1 MAMSIFESETEANAT
16 PNFEVF
22 ELSATGERERLLAR
36 LSVFEDAR
44 AIAEVSK
51 SKPRVV
57 LHFGQIV
64 WPKL

>member
-1 MAMSIFESETEANAT
+1 MSIIESGAEARPI

-22 ELSATGERERLLAR
+22 ELSSTGERERLIAR
-36 LSVFEDAR
+36 LSVFDDAR

-51 SKPRVV
+51 GKPRVV

>member
-1 MAMSIFESETEANAT
+1 MSIIENETAAGST
-16 PNFEVF
+16 PSFEVF
-22 ELSATGERERLLAR
+22 ELSSTGECGRLVAR
-36 LSVFEDAR
+36 LSVFDDAR

-51 SKPRVV
+51 SRPRVV

>member
-1 MAMSIFESETEANAT
+1 MVMTIFESETEAKAT
-16 PNFEVF
+16 NFEVF
-22 ELSATGERERLLAR
+22 ELSSTGERERLIAR
-36 LSVFEDAR
+36 LSVFDDAR

-51 SKPRVV
+51 GKPRVV

>member
-1 MAMSIFESETEANAT
+1 MVMSIFESETEAKAT
-16 PNFEVF
+16 NFEVF
-22 ELSATGERERLLAR
+22 ELSSTGEPERLIAR
-36 LSVFEDAR
+36 LSVFDDAR

-51 SKPRVV
+51 GKPRVV

>member
-1 MAMSIFESETEANAT
+1 MVMSIFESETEAKAT
-16 PNFEVF
+16 NFEVF
-22 ELSATGERERLLAR
+22 ELSSTGERERLIAR
-36 LSVFEDAR
+36 LSVFDDAR

-51 SKPRVV
+51 GKPRVV